1 MAFNRLSPVCNICIR
16 TYSYSFLFFFF
27 KGLLHHP
34 AELRFISVNYR
45 VIYFDKQNGSLSRI
59 PSIALAIPK
68 SVSFMTGGR
77 SPDGLSAKSKFS
89 GFRS

>member
-1 MAFNRLSPVCNICIR
+1 MYKNIQ
-16 TYSYSFLFFFF
+16 LFFFF

-34 AELRFISVNYR
+34 AELKFISVNYG